1 MKILIAVPAMDMV
14 HTNFVR
20 SLVGLKIPEGEIHYM
35 IPQATLIYDA
45 RNMIAAEAVSG
56 GFDRVLWLDSDM
68 AFDRDLLEKLNARM
82 DEGHDFVTGIY
93 YSRKPPIE
101 PVIFSR
107 CRIQD
112 AFGMMIPDTE
122 RMKDYPKDQ
131 LFEVE
136 GCGFGCV
143 MTSAR
148 LLQEVMD
155 EFGLYPFYPM
165 IGFGEDLAFCLRVR
179 ELGKKIMCDSSIQC
193 RHTGFYE
200 FSQLDEGR

>member
-68 AFDRDLLEKLNARM
+68 AFDRDLLIRLNARM

-101 PVIFSR
+101 PAPIPFDAEASLAP
-107 CRIQD
+107 RIVGPVRQSPPW
-112 AFGMMIPDTE
+112 ARNVMALPQT
-122 RMKDYPKDQ
+122 RRQ
-131 LFEVE
+131 L
-136 GCGFGCV
+136 
-143 MTSAR
+143 
-148 LLQEVMD
+148 
-155 EFGLYPFYPM
+155 P
-165 IGFGEDLAFCLRVR
+165 
-179 ELGKKIMCDSSIQC
+179 
-193 RHTGFYE
+193 
-200 FSQLDEGR
+200 